1 LQEVNKESQHAA
13 DYQEKSEIASEILR
27 HPSLRHSS
35 RRASMLRSISRGSS
49 ANSNRHSFSAIFG
62 VPTGLDL
69 TELDTPSVALQK
81 SPEVPIS
88 RLAYLNKPEIPAIL
102 IGTIGAAISGVV
114 LPIFGLLISSA
125 TKTFFEPP
133 HELRKDSNFWAIMFL
148 VLGLIAFLSAPVR
161 SYYFGVAGCK
171 LIERIRAMCF
181 EKVVRM
187 EVGWFDEPENSS
199 GAIGARLS
207 ADAATLRA
215 LVGDALAQIVQ
226 NIASVVAGLVIAFS
240 ASWQMAF
247 VVLSLVPLLGM
258 NGYIQ
263 RRSLGGFSADAKV
276 CSIDNYNDS
285 FYCQIVSF
293 FISRLNL
300 VAGNV

>member
-1 LQEVNKESQHAA
+1 LGNNV
-13 DYQEKSEIASEILR
+13 
-27 HPSLRHSS
+27 SS
-35 RRASMLRSISRGSS
+35 PWS
-49 ANSNRHSFSAIFG
+49 
-62 VPTGLDL
+62 D
-69 TELDTPSVALQK
+69 
-81 SPEVPIS
+81 
-88 RLAYLNKPEIPAIL
+88 
-102 IGTIGAAISGVV
+102 
-114 LPIFGLLISSA
+114 
-125 TKTFFEPP
+125 
-133 HELRKDSNFWAIMFL
+133 
-148 VLGLIAFLSAPVR
+148 R